1 MKSDLNVYVDIDDT
15 IVRSVGAKRIPMP
28 SVIQHVRNL
37 KKQGAVLFC
46 WSSGGAEY
54 AKQSAQEFGIA
65 DCFEAF
71 LPKPNVMI
79 DDQEIGSWKSIFVF
93 IHHVVVT
100 KRWKII
106 KPAWTNE
113 FQFTFSAFSVP
124 LR

>member
-1 MKSDLNVYVDIDDT
+1 MKNDLNIYVDIDDT
-15 IVRSVGAKRIPMP
+15 IVRSVGAKRIPIP
-28 SVIQHVRNL
+28 KVIQHVRDL

-79 DDQEIGSWKSIFVF
+79 DDQKIVSWKRYVC
-93 IHHVVVT
+93 IHPSSCSDKT
-100 KRWKII
+100 LEDYRASLEK
-106 KPAWTNE
+106 
-113 FQFTFSAFSVP
+113 
-124 LR
+124 